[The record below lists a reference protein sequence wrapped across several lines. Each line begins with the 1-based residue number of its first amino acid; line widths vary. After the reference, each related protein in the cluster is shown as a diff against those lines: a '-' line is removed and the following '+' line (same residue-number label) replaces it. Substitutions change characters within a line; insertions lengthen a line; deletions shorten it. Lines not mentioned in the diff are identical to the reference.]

1 MNILNRVTLQNLK
14 KNRTRTLVTIIG
26 IILSVSLF
34 TAVTTS
40 VHSLKTH
47 VINVVKE
54 QEGDY
59 HGAVS
64 GVSGQDLSSL
74 LSSDKVDV
82 VTTIQNIGYAKL
94 DGAENEYK
102 PYLFVG
108 AMDNLFSSIMPVNL
122 TQGEMPKS
130 SKEII
135 IPEHLS
141 QNGGVTLKLGS
152 EITLEMGKRYLG
164 EEELAQHQSFEPKN
178 EVFKSES
185 TRTFKVVGYYE
196 RPSFEGYNA
205 PGYTALTLPDG
216 GGPDSFN
223 AFLRVEQ
230 AKDIYSFLGDM
241 FPDHHVEFNNDLL
254 RYTGNSNE
262 NTLNAVL
269 YSMVA
274 VLSGIIMFGSISL
287 IYNAFAISISE
298 RTKQFGLLKSIGATK
313 KQIMNSV
320 IFEALTLSIIGIPL
334 GILLGITGIG
344 TTFILAKD
352 LFTHLYREETRAV
365 LTLRLSSTA
374 LILSA
379 VLGLITVL
387 ISAYIPARKASKV
400 SAIDSIRQTDDIRIK
415 PGKVKTSLLTYKL
428 FGFPGMLASKNFKRN
443 KRKYRATVISLFMS
457 VVLFISASSF
467 SEYLN
472 KSVEQVM
479 ETSTYDLHYTLT
491 PDSDI
496 RAEEL
501 RDILVKV
508 EGVEKVSYDNST
520 YDISLLV
527 PADKLSEKYRGL
539 NTNHYGT
546 DFIKMNENEKVLSTH
561 FIFLDD
567 ESFNNMLLENNLS
580 IEEYTDISQP
590 KAVLYQEGKIF
601 NSEDRRY
608 YTFDILEKGSF
619 EASYAKID
627 HGDDD
632 IYFTGEAR
640 GEDLLYKDMEEN
652 EVLVP
657 YEEGI
662 ITGKIELGELITKAP
677 MVSINLLSD
686 ELNVIYPL
694 SAKSAVLPEKQEEFV
709 TEFYFAVD
717 NHATVF
723 KEMSQTLTDLGL
735 PQNRLQNL
743 ASNFESNRAMISVVN
758 IFSYGFIILISLI
771 AAANVFNTISTNIN
785 LRRREFAMLKAV
797 GMTRKGFDKMMVY
810 ESILYGLKGI
820 LYGLPVALGVT
831 YLIYLSLSNGIDF
844 EFFVPWTSVIIA
856 VFSVFVV
863 VFATSIYAMDK
874 VKKDNPIDALKNE
887 NL

>member
-1 MNILNRVTLQNLK
+1 MNILNRVTLENLK

-54 QEGDY
+54 QDGDF

-64 GVSGQDLSSL
+64 SVDGKALAELV
-74 LSSDKVDV
+74 SSDKVDM

-108 AMDNLFSSIMPVNL
+108 AMDNSFSSIMPVYL
-122 TQGEMPKS
+122 TEGAMPSS
-130 SKEII
+130 SKEIL

-141 QNGGVTLKLGS
+141 QNGGVTLELGS

-164 EEELAQHQSFEPKN
+164 EEELAQYHSFDPKS
-178 EVFKSES
+178 EVFKAEG

-196 RPSFEGYNA
+196 RPRFEGYNA

-216 GGPDSFN
+216 GGPDSFD
-223 AFLRVEQ
+223 AFIRVEP
-230 AKDIYSFLGDM
+230 AKDIYSFMDGM
-241 FPDHHVEFNNDLL
+241 FSGHNIEYNDDLL

-287 IYNAFAISISE
+287 IYNAFSISISE

-320 IFEALTLSIIGIPL
+320 IFEALTLSAIGIPL
-334 GILLGITGIG
+334 GILLG

-352 LFTHLYREETRAV
+352 LFSHLWREETRSV
-365 LTLRLSSTA
+365 LTLRLSPES
-374 LILSA
+374 LLLSA
-379 VLGLITVL
+379 VLGLVTVL

-400 SAIDSIRQTDDIRIK
+400 SAIDSIRQTDDIKIK
-415 PGKVKTSLLTYKL
+415 PGKVKTSRLTYKL
-428 FGFPGMLASKNFKRN
+428 FGFHGMLASKNFKRN
-443 KRKYRATVISLFMS
+443 RRKYRATVISLFMS

-472 KSVEQVM
+472 RSVSQVM
-479 ETSTYDLHYTLT
+479 ELSSYDLQYTLL
-491 PDSDI
+491 PESEI
-496 RAEEL
+496 KPAELKE
-501 RDILVKV
+501 ILSKLD
-508 EGVEKVSYDNST
+508 GIDKMSYGSSSYDL
-520 YDISLLV
+520 SLV
-527 PADKLSEKYRGL
+527 VSEDRLSEKYREL
-539 NTNHYGT
+539 STNHYGSE
-546 DFIKMNENEKVLSTH
+546 FIKMDENERILNTH
-561 FIFLDD
+561 LIFIDD
-567 ESFNNMLLENNLS
+567 ETFNNMLLENDLS
-580 IEEYTDISQP
+580 IEEYTDLSAP

-601 NSEDRRY
+601 NYDDRRY
-608 YTFDILEKGSF
+608 YTFNIIEEGSF
-619 EASYAKID
+619 ESDYIIVD
-627 HGDDD
+627 HGNDE
-632 IYFTGEAR
+632 IFFTGERR
-640 GEDLLYKDMEEN
+640 GDDLVYKDMEDN
-652 EVLVP
+652 EVIVP

-662 ITGKIELGELITKAP
+662 TSGSLQLGSLITEAP
-677 MVSINLLSD
+677 MVSLNSLSD

-694 SAKSAVLPEKQEEFV
+694 SAKSAVFPVKEEEVV
-709 TEFYFAVD
+709 TEFYFAADDHVK
-717 NHATVF
+717 VF
-723 KEMSQTLTDLGL
+723 NEMTETLKDLGL
-735 PQNRLQNL
+735 PQHRLQNR
-743 ASNFESNRAMISVVN
+743 ASDFESNRAMISVVN

-797 GMTRKGFDKMMVY
+797 GMTKKGFDNMMVY

-831 YLIYLSLSNGIDF
+831 YLIYLSISNGIDF

-856 VFSVFVV
+856 VGSVFVV